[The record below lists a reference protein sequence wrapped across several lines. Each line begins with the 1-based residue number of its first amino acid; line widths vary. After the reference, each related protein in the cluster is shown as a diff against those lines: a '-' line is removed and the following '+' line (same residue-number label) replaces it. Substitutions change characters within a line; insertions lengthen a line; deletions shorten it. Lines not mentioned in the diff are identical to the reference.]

1 MLIIQEEKECG
12 LMVWLAHA
20 VMWGSVW
27 TWLYILSPIPTWA
40 VWGGV
45 ETTSEPPAFEH
56 WLCYFLIMWP
66 WSNHLTSSCLILFLC
81 KLGIR
86 IVLPYRVI
94 MRIRGVHG
102 YKWLKI
108 SLAPGD
114 CYVCLLNINQPI
126 KKKKTTLGR
135 SYFIFNSLSVLMMQ
149 SRRKFLSDAEI
160 TWKLLQ
166 SSLISPCNRKI
177 VSQASGFARK

>member
-1 MLIIQEEKECG
+1 MLIIQEEKACG

-20 VMWGSVW
+20 VMWGSMW
-27 TWLYILSPIPTWA
+27 TWLYILSPTPTWA
-40 VWGGV
+40 VWGGAK
-45 ETTSEPPAFEH
+45 TTVKTPAFEH
-56 WLCYFLIMWP
+56 WLCYFLITWP
-66 WSNHLTSSCLILFLC
+66 WSNHLTSSCLIFLLC

-86 IVLPYRVI
+86 IVLPHRVI

-102 YKWLKI
+102 YKWLEI

-126 KKKKTTLGR
+126 KKPLWAEAI
-135 SYFIFNSLSVLMMQ
+135 SFSILFQFLWWE

-160 TWKLLQ
+160 TLKLLQ
-166 SSLISPCNRKI
+166 SLLISPCNRKKI
-177 VSQASGFARK
+177 SQTSSFARK

>member
-126 KKKKTTLGR
+126 KKKKPLWAEAI
-135 SYFIFNSLSVLMMQ
+135 SFSILFQSLWCSQGESFYLML
-149 SRRKFLSDAEI
+149 K
-160 TWKLLQ
+160 
-166 SSLISPCNRKI
+166 
-177 VSQASGFARK
+177 